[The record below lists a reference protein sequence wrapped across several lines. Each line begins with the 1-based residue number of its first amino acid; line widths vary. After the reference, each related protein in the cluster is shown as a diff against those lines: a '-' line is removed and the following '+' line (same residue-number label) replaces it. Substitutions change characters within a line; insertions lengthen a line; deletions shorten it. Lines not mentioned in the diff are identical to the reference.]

1 MKKKSIAVLLLV
13 MMLVCS
19 FTACGSSAGS
29 VSDDSPLSVSDDA
42 GTQDGN
48 QTARSSKAR
57 KKKSPTMEQYVV
69 GTWSGQVDV
78 AKIMY
83 QGLSKELGVELSPD
97 PEYCDMTMTF
107 NADKTCAMEVD
118 TTGFAKAAGKCA
130 EPYTSAIFGFD
141 TGSLVDLIMQYVA
154 SDIPVDTG
162 RETGTYTVDN
172 KNLTVTITN
181 GDGGSDTMYLTKDGL
196 QYQDHEINQV
206 ISFQKQ

>member
-19 FTACGSSAGS
+19 FTACGSSAG
-29 VSDDSPLSVSDDA
+29 LSVSDDA

-83 QGLSKELGVELSPD
+83 QGLSEELGVELSPD

-107 NADKTCAMEVD
+107 NADKTCAM
-118 TTGFAKAAGKCA
+118 
-130 EPYTSAIFGFD
+130 
-141 TGSLVDLIMQYVA
+141 
-154 SDIPVDTG
+154 
-162 RETGTYTVDN
+162 
-172 KNLTVTITN
+172 
-181 GDGGSDTMYLTKDGL
+181 
-196 QYQDHEINQV
+196 
-206 ISFQKQ
+206 

>member
-1 MKKKSIAVLLLV
+1 MTNDISEITVLAVCAVPASGNGGVSGLG
-13 MMLVCS
+13 VCQQC
-19 FTACGSSAGS
+19 FHGVLC
-29 VSDDSPLSVSDDA
+29 
-42 GTQDGN
+42 N
-48 QTARSSKAR
+48 N
-57 KKKSPTMEQYVV
+57 
-69 GTWSGQVDV
+69 
-78 AKIMY
+78 
-83 QGLSKELGVELSPD
+83 GVELSPD

-107 NADKTCAMEVD
+107 NADKTCVMEVD